1 MGYTGLPRKHVKIA
15 ILAGEVSGDIQGSY
29 LAGELLNN
37 EFGIKV
43 VLCGIGGEYMRGRGV
58 KLWAEST
65 RYGSVGF
72 LEPVRFLPGW
82 LKLYNTVKDAIK
94 KENPDAVVFIDNQG
108 FNLQVAKFIKKEKL
122 NINMFYYF
130 SPQAWLWGNSVAKQV
145 KRLGIK
151 VIAVFSKEA
160 DVYKETG
167 AEVYFAGHPLL
178 DIVEARVPPQKIR
191 ETLGIKDE
199 LPLIGLF
206 PGSRYQE
213 VSSLL
218 PVMLEGIAPLINRE
232 AYFYIASASSFTYE
246 WITKILER
254 NNIYIPIVSS
264 NKYDYMNAS
273 NLLIMASGTAVL
285 EASLLGIPAIAL
297 YKLSWLSWLI
307 AKRIVHHPY
316 ATMPN
321 ILLDKPVVIE
331 LLQKDANPGKLRDT
345 LRQLLENPKRIE
357 EIKKE
362 LFEVKKILGEG
373 KTAKKAADFILKGL
387 DCIE

>member
-151 VIAVFSKEA
+151 VIAV
-160 DVYKETG
+160 
-167 AEVYFAGHPLL
+167 
-178 DIVEARVPPQKIR
+178 
-191 ETLGIKDE
+191 
-199 LPLIGLF
+199 
-206 PGSRYQE
+206 
-213 VSSLL
+213 
-218 PVMLEGIAPLINRE
+218 
-232 AYFYIASASSFTYE
+232 
-246 WITKILER
+246 
-254 NNIYIPIVSS
+254 
-264 NKYDYMNAS
+264 
-273 NLLIMASGTAVL
+273 
-285 EASLLGIPAIAL
+285 
-297 YKLSWLSWLI
+297 
-307 AKRIVHHPY
+307 
-316 ATMPN
+316 
-321 ILLDKPVVIE
+321 
-331 LLQKDANPGKLRDT
+331 
-345 LRQLLENPKRIE
+345 
-357 EIKKE
+357 
-362 LFEVKKILGEG
+362 
-373 KTAKKAADFILKGL
+373 
-387 DCIE
+387 